1 MVTSPEES
9 IIDMKRIY
17 KEYLNDEE
25 AGSNQF
31 NPTQSVT
38 NLLKYLGVRMA
49 LSTVLYPFESSIL
62 LRQVQFGSVSEP
74 YQPTLGEEIA
84 SPKGTNLYNEE
95 KSPTLE
101 EQVNAYEKYLL
112 RPPQSVHSLIH
123 NGNGNNNNNKL
134 PSLPTDPL
142 GYVIKPSSQLLDPRG
157 LVLTVE
163 TKLPLVLDKKLTI
176 TGSISQIIQRH
187 GFFSLWQGNSGLLT
201 IFP

>member
-17 KEYLNDEE
+17 KEYLNEE
-25 AGSNQF
+25 DASSQQF
-31 NPTQSVT
+31 NLTQNIT
-38 NLLKYLGVRMA
+38 HLLKYLGVRMA
-49 LSTVLYPFESSIL
+49 LNTLLYPFESSVL

-95 KSPTLE
+95 KSPTFE
-101 EQVNAYEKYLL
+101 DQVNAYEKYLL

-123 NGNGNNNNNKL
+123 NGNVDNDVKI

-163 TKLPLVLDKKLTI
+163 TKLPLVLDKKLAV
-176 TGSISQIIQRH
+176 TGSISQIIRRH
-187 GFFSLWQGNSGLLT
+187 GFFSLWQGKSIN
-201 IFP
+201 